1 MPHCV
6 SLSQQLLEYAARHG
20 MLPGTQRRS
29 IIVVTIG
36 ISALFF
42 LFLLTGIIAGTQP
55 VSAQD
60 AQAESYLIQF
70 QPGTSQA
77 ERDAWLAQSGAELV
91 SWMPQ
96 IGVAE
101 VRFTHGAPLVAAS
114 DAASGDAGP
123 IAFMEPDVPVSGDA
137 TISDPAYLDATQ
149 GYGQHLLDIAS
160 AWNVTKGITD
170 TIIAIVDSGIN
181 LNHPEFGGRLVP
193 GYDFINSD
201 DDPSDDHGHGTHVAG
216 IAAAGINGI
225 GMVGVCPECK
235 VMPVK
240 VLNQRNGGTWGTVSK
255 GILFAVDNGADVIN
269 LSLGAS
275 ITSTT
280 LISSV
285 QYALDKGVVIV
296 AAAGNMASSSPFY
309 PAAVPGVIGVSGTD
323 SQDQYWQV
331 SDYGDYIDV
340 SAPAVNIYSSYHDL
354 ANTSGYAYMSGTSMA
369 SPFVSGLVGLIL
381 SRRPDYTVDQVTNL
395 LEKTARD
402 LGDPG
407 RDPLYGFGRVD
418 AHQALVAANDGIDPA
433 LQNPANGGGTRPP
446 AVYLPAV
453 YSHR

>member
-1 MPHCV
+1 
-6 SLSQQLLEYAARHG
+6 

-29 IIVVTIG
+29 TTALIVRLSVFFL
-36 ISALFF
+36 LFF
-42 LFLLTGIIAGTQP
+42 VTGAITGTQTAA
-55 VSAQD
+55 AQD
-60 AQAESYLIQF
+60 THAESYLIQF

-77 ERDAWLAQSGAELV
+77 ERDAWLAEANAELA

-101 VRFTHGAPLVAAS
+101 VRFAHGAPLSAAGVDS
-114 DAASGDAGP
+114 GP
-123 IAFMEPDVPVSGDA
+123 IAFIEPDVTVWGDS
-137 TISDPAYLDATQ
+137 TVSDPAFRDATQ
-149 GYGQHLLDIAS
+149 GYGQHLLDVES
-160 AWNVTKGITD
+160 AWNVTRGVSE

-181 LNHPEFGGRLVP
+181 LSHPEFAGRLVP
-193 GYDFINSD
+193 GYDFINND
-201 DDPSDDHGHGTHVAG
+201 EDPTDDHGHGTHVAG
-216 IAAAGINGI
+216 IAAAGINGF
-225 GMVGVCPECK
+225 GTVGVCPACR

-269 LSLGAS
+269 LSLGAT

-285 QYALDKGVVIV
+285 QYAIDNGVVIV

-323 SQDQYWQV
+323 SQDQYWPV
-331 SDYGDYIDV
+331 SNYGDYIDV
-340 SAPAVNIYSSYHDL
+340 SAPGVNIYSSYYDL
-354 ANTSGYAYMSGTSMA
+354 VNTSGYAYMSGTSMA
-369 SPFVSGLVGLIL
+369 SPFVTGLVGLIL
-381 SRRPDYTVDQVTNL
+381 SRRPELTVDEVTDL
-395 LEKTARD
+395 VAKTAKD

-407 RDPLYGFGRVD
+407 RDQLYGFGRVD

-433 LQNPANGGGTRPP
+433 VQDPDGGAAHPS

-453 YSHR
+453 YSTR

>member
-1 MPHCV
+1 MSSGP
-6 SLSQQLLEYAARHG
+6 
-20 MLPGTQRRS
+20 QRRS
-29 IIVVTIG
+29 TIALTAG
-36 ISALFF
+36 FTALFL

-60 AQAESYLIQF
+60 TQTESYLIQF
-70 QPGTSQA
+70 QPSTSQA
-77 ERDAWLAQSGAELV
+77 ERAAWLARADAELV

-101 VRFTHGAPLVAAS
+101 VHFANGAPLAATS
-114 DAASGDAGP
+114 AGAGSGAGP
-123 IAFMEPDVPVSGDA
+123 VTFMEPDVPVSGDA
-137 TISDPAYLDATQ
+137 AVSDPAYLDPTQ
-149 GYGQHLLDIAS
+149 GYGQHLLDVSS
-160 AWNVTKGITD
+160 AWNVTKGVSD

-181 LNHPEFGGRLVP
+181 LTHPEFAGRLVP
-193 GYDFINSD
+193 GYDFINND
-201 DDPSDDHGHGTHVAG
+201 DDPTDDHGHGTHVAG
-216 IAAAGINGI
+216 IAAAGINGF
-225 GMVGVCPECK
+225 GTVGVCPECK

-269 LSLGAS
+269 LSLGAT

-296 AAAGNMASSSPFY
+296 AAAGNMASSNPFY
-309 PAAVPGVIGVSGTD
+309 PAAVAGVIGVSGTD

-369 SPFVSGLVGLIL
+369 SPFVTGLVGLIL
-381 SRRPDYTVDQVTNL
+381 SRRPELTVDEVTTL
-395 LEKTARD
+395 LEKTAKD
-402 LGDPG
+402 LGEPG
-407 RDPLYGFGRVD
+407 LDPLYGYGRVD

-433 LQNPANGGGTRPP
+433 LQNPDNGGATRLP

>member
-1 MPHCV
+1 M
-6 SLSQQLLEYAARHG
+6 LS
-20 MLPGTQRRS
+20 GTQQRS
-29 IIVVTIG
+29 TAAVTVVIFVFFSLYLLAGIV
-36 ISALFF
+36 
-42 LFLLTGIIAGTQP
+42 AGTQP
-55 VSAQD
+55 VSAQA

-70 QPGTSQA
+70 QPSTSQA
-77 ERDAWLAQSGAELV
+77 ERAAWLAQSDAELV

-101 VRFTHGAPLVAAS
+101 VRFAHGAPLAAAS
-114 DAASGDAGP
+114 AAGGDAGP
-123 IAFMEPDVPVSGDA
+123 IAFVEPDVAVSGDA
-137 TISDPAYLDATQ
+137 TVSDPAYLDATQ
-149 GYGQHLLDIAS
+149 GYGQHLLDVSS
-160 AWNVTKGITD
+160 AWNVTKGVSA

-181 LNHPEFGGRLVP
+181 LSHPEFTGRIVP
-193 GYDFINSD
+193 GYDFINND

-225 GMVGVCPECK
+225 GTVGVCPECK
-235 VMPVK
+235 LMPVK

-296 AAAGNMASSSPFY
+296 AAAGNMASNGPFY

-331 SDYGDYIDV
+331 SNYGDYIDV
-340 SAPAVNIYSSYHDL
+340 SAPAVNIYSSYYDL

-369 SPFVSGLVGLIL
+369 SPFVSGLVGLVL
-381 SRRPDYTVDQVTNL
+381 SRRPDMKVDEVTTL
-395 LEKTARD
+395 LEATAKD

-407 RDPLYGFGRVD
+407 RDQLYGFGRVD
-418 AHQALVAANDGIDPA
+418 AHQALVAANEGIDPA
-433 LQNPANGGGTRPP
+433 LQDPANGGGTRLP

-453 YSHR
+453 YRHR

>member
-1 MPHCV
+1 MV
-6 SLSQQLLEYAARHG
+6 A
-20 MLPGTQRRS
+20 GTQRRS
-29 IIVVTIG
+29 TT
-36 ISALFF
+36 ALTVGTAVFFF
-42 LFLLTGIIAGTQP
+42 LVLLTAIMGGTQP

-60 AQAESYLIQF
+60 TQTESYLVQF
-70 QPGTSQA
+70 QPGASQA
-77 ERDAWLAQSGAELV
+77 ARAAWLDETGAELV

-101 VRFTHGAPLVAAS
+101 VRFAHGASLA
-114 DAASGDAGP
+114 AASGAAGSDGGP
-123 IAFMEPDVPVSGDA
+123 ITFMEPDVFVSGDA
-137 TISDPAYLDATQ
+137 AVSDPAYLDPTQ
-149 GYGQHLLDIAS
+149 GYGQHLLDVSS
-160 AWNVTKGITD
+160 AWNVTKGVSD

-181 LNHPEFGGRLVP
+181 LNHPEFAGRLVP
-193 GYDFINSD
+193 GYDFINND
-201 DDPSDDHGHGTHVAG
+201 GDPTDDHGHGTHVAG
-216 IAAAGINGI
+216 IAAAGINGF
-225 GMVGVCPECK
+225 GTVGVCPECK

-269 LSLGAS
+269 LSLGAT

-285 QYALDKGVVIV
+285 QYALANGVVIV
-296 AAAGNMASSSPFY
+296 AAAGNMASSNPFY

-340 SAPAVNIYSSYHDL
+340 AAPAVNIYSSYHDL

-381 SRRPDYTVDQVTNL
+381 SRRPNLTVDEVTAL
-395 LEKTARD
+395 LEKTAKD

-433 LQNPANGGGTRPP
+433 LQNPDNGGATRPP

>member
-1 MPHCV
+1 
-6 SLSQQLLEYAARHG
+6 

-29 IIVVTIG
+29 TTATLVRL
-36 ISALFF
+36 SAFFVLFF
-42 LFLLTGIIAGTQP
+42 VMSVIASTQTAA
-55 VSAQD
+55 AQD
-60 AQAESYLIQF
+60 TQSESYLIQF

-77 ERDAWLAQSGAELV
+77 ERDAWFAQTNAELV

-101 VRFTHGAPLVAAS
+101 VRFAHGAPLSAAS
-114 DAASGDAGP
+114 VDSGP
-123 IAFMEPDVPVSGDA
+123 IAFMEPDVPVWGDS
-137 TISDPAYLDATQ
+137 TVGDPAYLDATL
-149 GYGQHLLDIAS
+149 GYGQHLLDVDS
-160 AWNVTKGITD
+160 AWNVTRGVSE

-181 LNHPEFGGRLVP
+181 LSHPEFAGRLVP
-193 GYDFINSD
+193 GYDFINND
-201 DDPSDDHGHGTHVAG
+201 DDPTDDHGHGTHVAG
-216 IAAAGINGI
+216 IAAAGINGF
-225 GMVGVCPECK
+225 GTVGVCPECRI
-235 VMPVK
+235 MPVK

-269 LSLGAS
+269 LSLGAT

-285 QYALDKGVVIV
+285 QYAIDNGVVIV

-323 SQDQYWQV
+323 SQDQYWPV
-331 SDYGDYIDV
+331 SNYGDYIDV
-340 SAPAVNIYSSYHDL
+340 SAPAVNIYSSYYDL
-354 ANTSGYAYMSGTSMA
+354 VNTSGYAYMSGTSMA
-369 SPFVSGLVGLIL
+369 SPFVTGLVGLIL
-381 SRRPDYTVDQVTNL
+381 SRRPELTVDEVTDL
-395 LEKTARD
+395 LVKTAKD

-433 LQNPANGGGTRPP
+433 VQDPDGGVAHPP

-453 YSHR
+453 YSTR